1 MSERL
6 RLRAVVLAA
15 GEGRRLR
22 PLTLRTPKPLLP
34 VLGRPI
40 LEHTLEQLKAVDC
53 EGVAINLHHLGDQ
66 IEKRFGVRYRGIPLH
81 YSREERLLGTSG
93 ALVPMREFLAGA
105 DLVLVINGD
114 SYCRW
119 PLKRV
124 LHRHRKRRPAATLLL
139 SRVANPERFGGGVGI
154 DRHDLVVSFR
164 PQESLGEVKR
174 RRVFAG
180 LHVLE
185 PEILDRLPDGP
196 SDFIDDLYLPLLR
209 EGREILTVSS
219 RRQWDDLGTPR
230 RYLNG
235 VLSAAAGR
243 RLRRL
248 IGRTS
253 WVSPATRVDRSA
265 RVGPA
270 VVERGVTIEA
280 GAEVKGSLL
289 LPGASIGR
297 NTRIIGCVV
306 GFDVKVPAGAHVANR
321 LITRRRAGQAV
332 PEGSSVLGGLVFTP
346 LD

>member
-1 MSERL
+1 MAERP

-40 LEHTLEQLKAVDC
+40 LEHTLDQLRAIDC

-66 IEKRFGVRYRGIPLH
+66 IEKRFGFRYRGMPLH
-81 YSREERLLGTSG
+81 YSHEERLLGTSG
-93 ALVPMREFLAGA
+93 ALVPIRDFLSAA

-114 SYCRW
+114 SFCRW

-124 LHRHRKRRPAATLLL
+124 LRRHRKRRPAVTLLVTR
-139 SRVANPERFGGGVGI
+139 SADPRRFGGGVGI
-154 DRHDLVVSFR
+154 DRHDLIVSFQ
-164 PQESLGEVKR
+164 PEESFGAVKR

-185 PEILDRLPDGP
+185 PDVLARLPAGS
-196 SDFIDDLYLPLLR
+196 SDFIDDLYLPLLAA
-209 EGREILTVSS
+209 GKEILAVSS
-219 RRQWDDLGTPR
+219 RRPWEDLGTPR
-230 RYLNG
+230 RYLDG
-235 VLSAAAGR
+235 VLRAVAGR
-243 RLRRL
+243 GPRRL
-248 IGRTS
+248 TGRTS

-270 VVERGVTIEA
+270 VVERGVTIGA
-280 GAEVKGSLL
+280 GAEVKRCLL
-289 LPGASIGR
+289 LPGSGVGR
-297 NTRIIGCVV
+297 GARISDCIV
-306 GFDVKVPAGAHVANR
+306 GFDVEVPADTQVAR
-321 LITRRRAGQAV
+321 RMITRRRAGQAV

-346 LD
+346 LA